1 MAEQFYTILTKI
13 GKAKIANATALGNK
27 VNFTTLKVGDGKGKY
42 YNPTEEQE
50 GLVNEVWQGNIN
62 SIRVDENNPNWVVIE
77 VIIPSSVGGFMIR
90 EAGVFDDENN
100 MLAIGKYPET
110 YKPQAQDGST
120 KDLVIRMM
128 LEVSNTSSVTLKV
141 DPTVILATQKD
152 IQIINSNMVDLGKRV
167 SKNEENITSIKSDLA
182 DKATQISDIN
192 LKNEEQQLDI
202 DKMMGK
208 LTFMSC
214 SRKMC
219 TEGYYRQIV
228 WTRKDGTKYASSDLL
243 GVVTNGFTP
252 TGLAIRFYDNTGNNQ
267 IELYSFDLVF
277 DSESGDLIEM
287 RLK

>member
-50 GLVNEVWQGNIN
+50 DLVNEVWQGNIN

-152 IQIINSNMVDLGKRV
+152 IQIINSNMVDLSERV

-182 DKATQISDIN
+182 DITAQQVENMGQINTSI
-192 LKNEEQQLDI
+192 EEI
-202 DKMMGK
+202 EKK
-208 LTFMSC
+208 ITNYNS
-214 SRKMC
+214 
-219 TEGYYRQIV
+219 
-228 WTRKDGTKYASSDLL
+228 YASNKDSN
-243 GVVTNGFTP
+243 GIYTVVEYKDKSNQLYMKSTLSSPDSNGNYKYDTWQ
-252 TGLAIRFYDNTGNNQ
+252 FYKSGNVINTLKWTITYDADDN
-267 IELYSFDLVF
+267 IVSKVV
-277 DSESGDLIEM
+277 S
-287 RLK
+287 